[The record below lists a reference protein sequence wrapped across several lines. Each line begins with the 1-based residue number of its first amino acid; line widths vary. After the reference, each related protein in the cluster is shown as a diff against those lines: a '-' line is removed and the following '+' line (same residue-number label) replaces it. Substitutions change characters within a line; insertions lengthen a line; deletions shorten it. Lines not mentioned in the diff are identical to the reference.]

1 MAIHGCHS
9 CGVDLSQYESYEESP
24 CASCKLMK
32 EHYRTPKT
40 ALFDSGDED
49 SFAIEYDDKEIDE
62 REEMAKHDLPID
74 INLYDN
80 AGDPN
85 TATAKLPS
93 LKLLKEVI
101 ENQVFIIASSL
112 VLKLTK
118 WSKDNPVMFE
128 VVIKKMQFPYMSYA
142 DIGDS
147 MDPPC
152 GKQNVLYHL
161 KHAVSQFP
169 ELNSALLTDTRFSG
183 GRYAL
188 QTVAN
193 KNRQVASKK
202 YLQRT
207 IYGDDP
213 AMRAKAMSEITAI
226 LRAPF
231 MTADEV
237 LNFNPYIEN
246 EREDDDEQIACD
258 N

>member
-9 CGVDLSQYESYEESP
+9 CGVDLSQYDSYEESP

-49 SFAIEYDDKEIDE
+49 SFAIEYDDKEIEE
-62 REEMAKHDLPID
+62 REELAKYDLPID
-74 INLYDN
+74 SDIGDYDSSI
-80 AGDPN
+80 DDSKS
-85 TATAKLPS
+85 KLPP
-93 LKLLKEVI
+93 LQLLKEVI
-101 ENQVFIIASSL
+101 ENQVFITASNL
-112 VLKLTK
+112 ILKLVK

-213 AMRAKAMSEITAI
+213 DMQAKAMSEITAI